1 MVIRKKK
8 KVKMWKKVLLIAVGL
23 FILVGVGSFTYVYT
37 QLSKMKTTKI
47 TKTDA
52 ALGISPNVVADDQI
66 TNIAFFGVDRR
77 NSDEPG
83 RSDSIIVMS
92 IDAKH
97 QKIKMSSVMR
107 DTYVKVEGHGETKIT
122 HAYAY
127 GGPQLAIKTL
137 NQNFNLDIKDFVT
150 VDFFNLEK
158 IIDAVGGVTIDV
170 QKNEIN
176 LLNSYMNETA
186 GIEKKSITKVT
197 KTGPQTL
204 NGMQAVAYSRIRYT
218 AGGDFERTERQR
230 TVLTAMLNKIK
241 SAGATQFPSLVS
253 KLLQYTETSMTSVD
267 ILKMGTKVITSNMMN
282 LDQERFPI
290 DGYCNAKTIDA
301 VWYLVPNMPATVDQM
316 HKYIYDDIKPV
327 PKAPLF

>member
-290 DGYCNAKTIDA
+290 DGYCNAKTIDG

-316 HKYIYDDIKPV
+316 HKYIFEDIKPV

>member
-8 KVKMWKKVLLIAVGL
+8 KIKMWKKVLLIAVGL

-290 DGYCNAKTIDA
+290 DGYCNAKTIDG
-301 VWYLVPNMPATVDQM
+301 VWYLVPNLPATVDQM
-316 HKYIYDDIKPV
+316 HKYIFDDIKPV

>member
-290 DGYCNAKTIDA
+290 DGYCNAKTIDG
-301 VWYLVPNMPATVDQM
+301 VWYLVPNLPATVDQM
-316 HKYIYDDIKPV
+316 HKYIFDDIKPV

>member
-241 SAGATQFPSLVS
+241 SAGTTQFPSLVS

-290 DGYCNAKTIDA
+290 DGYCNAQTIA
-301 VWYLVPNMPATVDQM
+301 GVWYLVPNLPATVDQM
-316 HKYIYDDIKPV
+316 HKYIFDDIKPV

>member
-1 MVIRKKK
+1 
-8 KVKMWKKVLLIAVGL
+8 
-23 FILVGVGSFTYVYT
+23 
-37 QLSKMKTTKI
+37 
-47 TKTDA
+47 
-52 ALGISPNVVADDQI
+52 
-66 TNIAFFGVDRR
+66 
-77 NSDEPG
+77 
-83 RSDSIIVMS
+83 
-92 IDAKH
+92 
-97 QKIKMSSVMR
+97 
-107 DTYVKVEGHGETKIT
+107 
-122 HAYAY
+122 
-127 GGPQLAIKTL
+127 
-137 NQNFNLDIKDFVT
+137 
-150 VDFFNLEK
+150 
-158 IIDAVGGVTIDV
+158 
-170 QKNEIN
+170 
-176 LLNSYMNETA
+176 MNETA

-290 DGYCNAKTIDA
+290 DGYCNAKTIDG
-301 VWYLVPNMPATVDQM
+301 VWYLVPNLPATVDQM
-316 HKYIYDDIKPV
+316 HKYIFDDIKPV

>member
-241 SAGATQFPSLVS
+241 SAGTTQFPSLVS

-290 DGYCNAKTIDA
+290 DGYCNAKTIDG
-301 VWYLVPNMPATVDQM
+301 VWYLVPNLPATVDQM
-316 HKYIYDDIKPV
+316 HKYIFDDIKPV

>member
-8 KVKMWKKVLLIAVGL
+8 KIKMWKKVLLIAVGL

-241 SAGATQFPSLVS
+241 SAGTTQFPSLVS

-290 DGYCNAKTIDA
+290 DGYCNAKTIDG
-301 VWYLVPNMPATVDQM
+301 VWYLVPNLPATVDQM
-316 HKYIYDDIKPV
+316 HKYIFDDIKPV

>member
-8 KVKMWKKVLLIAVGL
+8 KIKMWKKVLLIAVGL

-37 QLSKMKTTKI
+37 QLSKVKTTKI

-290 DGYCNAKTIDA
+290 DGYCNAKTIDG
-301 VWYLVPNMPATVDQM
+301 VWYLVPNLPATVDQM
-316 HKYIYDDIKPV
+316 HKYIFDDIKPV